1 MPLRILIAEDQRLIG
16 EGFSSLLR
24 GAGFDVIGEATDGH
38 EAVRLAEN
46 LRPDIAVLD
55 ISMPGLNGIDAARA
69 IQRSCPETKT
79 LIVTM
84 HSDDSYVV
92 DALRAGIGGYVL
104 KSQAGPD
111 LVQAINQVVQG
122 NVYLSPGI
130 SGALANAVRSNVDVP
145 EDPLTPREREVLQL
159 VAEGMTS
166 KEVSNMLHVSP
177 KTVDAHRASIMRKLD
192 LHDTAGLVRYA
203 IRRGLIEI

>member
-166 KEVSNMLHVSP
+166 KEVSSMLHVSP

>member
-1 MPLRILIAEDQRLIG
+1 MPLRVLIAEDQRLIG

-24 GAGFDVIGEATDGH
+24 GAGFDVVGEATDGH
-38 EAVRLAEN
+38 EAIRLSEQ
-46 LRPDIAVLD
+46 LRPDVAVLD

-69 IQRSCPETKT
+69 IQRSCPDTKT

-84 HSDDSYVV
+84 HSDDAYVV

-111 LVQAINQVVQG
+111 LVSAINQVVQG